1 MLNLRSSEDVISVIK
16 LNPPYNLMVELS
28 KIVSGRAV
36 AANLELLSDLVQSIY
51 TEWKPDI
58 IKDLDKPSINTYNL
72 IYEF

>member
-1 MLNLRSSEDVISVIK
+1 
-16 LNPPYNLMVELS
+16 MVDLS